1 MVFKSK
7 PILRVAVEPVDLAD
21 MPKLQAGLK
30 KLNKAD
36 PCAEVYIDNYSGEHI
51 IAACGEVHL

>member
-1 MVFKSK
+1 
-7 PILRVAVEPVDLAD
+7 

-51 IAACGEVHL
+51 IAACGEVHLQRCLEELSEEYAQC